1 MADRRLGNSSSC
13 TACLCKESFRRGEL
27 NHLSDYVLVKY
38 CGGCIVLTQESGIK
52 PIRILIADDE
62 ANIRRILE
70 TRLRMAGFEVAAAVD
85 GNQALELFRSF
96 EPDALVLDVMMP
108 GLDGFT
114 VTERVRAQSEVPIIL
129 LTSLGDVEDRITGL
143 KLGADDYILKP
154 FSPKELELRIHCV
167 MRRNAP
173 SRRGGQ
179 GDNPGDSINGAGCN
193 WVIVGNLR
201 VDLTR
206 RKAYRGEERIRLT
219 GMEFSLLELL
229 INQAGESV
237 SRLDI
242 LEQVWGYRPTRSN
255 DSRVVDV
262 HISRLRAKLEV
273 DVENPELILTAR
285 GKGYMFQRI
294 IQGDRV
300 KI

>member
-1 MADRRLGNSSSC
+1 MTPERR
-13 TACLCKESFRRGEL
+13 T
-27 NHLSDYVLVKY
+27 H
-38 CGGCIVLTQESGIK
+38 

-70 TRLRMAGFEVAAAVD
+70 TRLRLAGFEVAAAVN
-85 GNQALELFRSF
+85 GMQALELFRSF

-108 GLDGFT
+108 ELDGFA
-114 VTERVRAQSEVPIIL
+114 VTERIRAQSEVPIIL
-129 LTSLGDVEDRITGL
+129 LTSLSDVGDRLTGL

-154 FSPKELELRIHCV
+154 FSPKELELRIRCV
-167 MRRNAP
+167 LRRSSPLLLSGKQIN
-173 SRRGGQ
+173 
-179 GDNPGDSINGAGCN
+179 NGADRKPASSH
-193 WVIVGNLR
+193 WLIVGNFR

-206 RKAYRGEERIRLT
+206 RKAYRGDERIRLT

-229 INQAGESV
+229 INRAGEPV

-242 LEQVWGYRPTRSN
+242 LEQVWGYRPTNSN

-262 HISRLRAKLEV
+262 HISRLRAKVEE
-273 DVENPELILTAR
+273 DVEVPELILTTR
-285 GKGYMFQRI
+285 GKGYMFRRCSQEEI
-294 IQGDRV
+294 SL